1 MIHKLLLFIL
11 PLVSTLDVD
20 GIVSAKIRW
29 GSVDTFQQGQT
40 IQIVDTKKVYLQM
53 APYKT
58 IIKEKAKQG
67 TARYAKLM
75 RDCTRLY
82 KATLGKSGYSLIVE
96 TDGVD
101 KTLHKTED
109 VTQKIISLLNPAERR
124 NKNYESLLY
133 TF

>member
-1 MIHKLLLFIL
+1 MIHKLLLIACL
-11 PLVSTLDVD
+11 LVSSPK
-20 GIVSAKIRW
+20 GIDSSKVRHGNLKNF
-29 GSVDTFQQGQT
+29 TEGQIVHT
-40 IQIVDTKKVYLQM
+40 IQSQKVYLQM
-53 APYKT
+53 SPYQT

-96 TDGVD
+96 IDGVD

-109 VTQKIISLLNPAERR
+109 VTNKIISLLKPAERR

>member
-1 MIHKLLLFIL
+1 MIHKLLLITCL
-11 PLVSTLDVD
+11 LLSSPKGIDSSKVRRGTLKNFTE
-20 GIVSAKIRW
+20 GQIVH
-29 GSVDTFQQGQT
+29 T
-40 IQIVDTKKVYLQM
+40 IQSQKVYLQM
-53 APYKT
+53 APYQT

-96 TDGVD
+96 IDGVD

-109 VTQKIISLLNPAERR
+109 VTKKLISLLTPAERR

>member
-1 MIHKLLLFIL
+1 MFHKLLLITFL
-11 PLVSTLDVD
+11 LLSSPK
-20 GIVSAKIRW
+20 GIDSSKVRHGNLKNF
-29 GSVDTFQQGQT
+29 TEGQT
-40 IQIVDTKKVYLQM
+40 VHTIQSQKVYLQM
-53 APYKT
+53 APYQT
-58 IIKEKAKQG
+58 ILKEKAKQG

-96 TDGVD
+96 IDGVD

-109 VTQKIISLLNPAERR
+109 VTNKIISLLTPAERR

>member
-1 MIHKLLLFIL
+1 MIHKLLLIACL
-11 PLVSTLDVD
+11 LVSSPK
-20 GIVSAKIRW
+20 GIDSSKVRH
-29 GSVDTFQQGQT
+29 GNLRNFTEGQIVHT
-40 IQIVDTKKVYLQM
+40 IQSQKVYLQM
-53 APYKT
+53 EPYQT

-96 TDGVD
+96 IDGVD

-109 VTQKIISLLNPAERR
+109 VTNKIISLLKPAERR
-124 NKNYESLLY
+124 NKNYESLLH

>member
-1 MIHKLLLFIL
+1 MIHKLLLIACL
-11 PLVSTLDVD
+11 LVSSPK
-20 GIVSAKIRW
+20 GIDSSKVRHGNLKNF
-29 GSVDTFQQGQT
+29 TEGQIVHT
-40 IQIVDTKKVYLQM
+40 IQSQKVYLQM
-53 APYKT
+53 APYQT

-96 TDGVD
+96 IDGVD

-109 VTQKIISLLNPAERR
+109 VTNKIISLLKPAERR

>member
-1 MIHKLLLFIL
+1 MH
-11 PLVSTLDVD
+11 
-20 GIVSAKIRW
+20 
-29 GSVDTFQQGQT
+29 T
-40 IQIVDTKKVYLQM
+40 IQSQKVYLQM
-53 APYKT
+53 APYQT

-96 TDGVD
+96 IDGVD

-109 VTQKIISLLNPAERR
+109 VTNKIISLLKPAERR

>member
-1 MIHKLLLFIL
+1 MH
-11 PLVSTLDVD
+11 
-20 GIVSAKIRW
+20 
-29 GSVDTFQQGQT
+29 T
-40 IQIVDTKKVYLQM
+40 IQSQKVYLQM
-53 APYKT
+53 EPYQT

-96 TDGVD
+96 IDGVD

-109 VTQKIISLLNPAERR
+109 VTNKIISLLKPAERR

>member
-1 MIHKLLLFIL
+1 VH
-11 PLVSTLDVD
+11 
-20 GIVSAKIRW
+20 
-29 GSVDTFQQGQT
+29 T
-40 IQIVDTKKVYLQM
+40 IQSQKVYLQM
-53 APYKT
+53 APYQT

-96 TDGVD
+96 IDGVD

-109 VTQKIISLLNPAERR
+109 VTNKIISLLKPAERR

>member
-1 MIHKLLLFIL
+1 MIHKLLLIACL
-11 PLVSTLDVD
+11 LVSSPK
-20 GIVSAKIRW
+20 GIDSSKVRH
-29 GSVDTFQQGQT
+29 GNLRNFTEGQIVHT
-40 IQIVDTKKVYLQM
+40 IQSQKVYLQM
-53 APYKT
+53 EPYQT

-96 TDGVD
+96 IDGVD

-109 VTQKIISLLNPAERR
+109 VTNKIISLLKPAERR